1 VRHEMRLLL
10 NVNLSRGQ
18 SAKMWFAGICF
29 WGGLVEEVGEGKG
42 GRLSCSQPVSASLV
56 LMDEPITAVSSPIT

>member
-1 VRHEMRLLL
+1 
-10 NVNLSRGQ
+10 
-18 SAKMWFAGICF
+18 MWFAGICF